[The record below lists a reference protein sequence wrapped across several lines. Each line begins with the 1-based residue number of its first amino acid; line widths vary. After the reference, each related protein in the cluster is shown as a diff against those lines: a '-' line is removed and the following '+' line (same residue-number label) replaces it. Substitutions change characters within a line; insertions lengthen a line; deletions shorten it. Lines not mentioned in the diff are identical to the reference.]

1 MDIPSTKTYDSIND
15 NRTSYIPG
23 EDFETGVNAGLCCQV
38 FRCIAVLPGDQRTAA
53 ENQLTVTWLKDGQ
66 EILHSPGRTEIE
78 NDLRYSSGTATTK
91 YVSRLFLRQFEGSDA
106 GVYQCVY
113 SDFDSDREL
122 VFSSPFRLDSSKC
135 ILNQGLYIMYIHSL
149 YR

>member
-1 MDIPSTKTYDSIND
+1 M
-15 NRTSYIPG
+15 
-23 EDFETGVNAGLCCQV
+23 

-66 EILHSPGRTEIE
+66 EIVHSPNRTEIE
-78 NDLRYSSGTATTK
+78 SEFRYNSGTATTR
-91 YVSRLFLRQFEGSDA
+91 YISRLFLIPFEGSDA

-135 ILNQGLYIMYIHSL
+135 ILNQGLYIMYIRSL